1 MNVLKCKY
9 PQDAGLFIIR
19 VGLGLIFMK
28 HGFPKLMGG
37 SESWQWLG
45 SQMSYVG
52 ITFAPQFW
60 GFLAAAAE
68 FFGGIC
74 LVVGYRTQLASFFLA
89 CVMFV
94 ATVMHYSIG
103 DQFGVLAQ
111 PLSLLVVFI
120 GLMIAGGGM
129 YTLER
134 YIYGR

>member
-1 MNVLKCKY
+1 MNILKCKH
-9 PQDAGLFIIR
+9 PHDAGLFIIR

-37 SESWQWLG
+37 AQSWQWLG
-45 SQMSYVG
+45 SQMSHLG
-52 ITFAPQFW
+52 ITFAPQAW
-60 GFLAAAAE
+60 GFLAAASE

-74 LVVGYRTQLASFFLA
+74 LVVGFRTELVSFLLA

-94 ATVMHYSIG
+94 ATVMHHSLG
-103 DQFGVLAQ
+103 DSLAVMAQ
-111 PLSLLVVFI
+111 PLSLLVVLI
-120 GLMIAGGGM
+120 GMMVSGAGM